1 MQRTL
6 GRLLFGDPLR
16 SSQEMEHRLTRTKA
30 LAVFSSDALSSV
42 AYATEEILRVLVL
55 AGIGALSFSTPIA
68 IVIVVLLAIVAAS
81 YYQTIHG
88 YPSGGG
94 AFIVAADNLGE
105 YPGLVAAAALLVDY
119 VLTVAVSVTA
129 GVEAIHSAF
138 PELHG
143 HRVLI
148 ATVMIIL
155 IAWANVRGVRES
167 GTLFAMPTYSFVV
180 LVLTLIGCGIYRIQ
194 SGLVPVAAP
203 HHAVPISE
211 PLGIL
216 LLLRAFSSGCTA
228 MTGVEAISN
237 GIPAFQPP
245 ESRNAG
251 QTLIAMAC
259 LLGTMFVGITF
270 LAKYFHVVPHDQ
282 ESVLSQ
288 ISRHVFGEG
297 IFYYALQFS
306 TTLILVLA
314 ANTSFADFPRLASI
328 LARKGYVPRQLANL
342 GDRLVYANGIFM
354 LAILAAL
361 LVAIFDG
368 RTYLLIPLYAVG
380 VFLSFTLS
388 QCGMV
393 RHWYVVRL
401 GRWQIKAFI
410 NGLGAIAT
418 GIVLLVIIESKFSH
432 GAWIVV
438 VLIPVVVWMFKRI
451 EAYYR
456 WARARMAL
464 DHGNVTI
471 PPGAD
476 RSDYKVVVPV
486 AAWNKATLGALRF
499 ARALSKDVI
508 AVMVDVD
515 PEKTKEVDARWKA
528 AAPEI
533 PFIVLPSPYRSVVE
547 PFVDFLRHV
556 DRRDPEKGLAIVVV
570 PQPVPARW
578 WQNLFHNQTAFF
590 LKANLMYRRERS
602 MADRI
607 IVDVPYHLGR

>member
-16 SSQEMEHRLTRTKA
+16 SSQEMEHRLSRTKA
-30 LAVFSSDALSSV
+30 LAIFSSDALSSV
-42 AYATEEILRVLVL
+42 AYATEEILRVLIL
-55 AGIGALSFSTPIA
+55 AGAAAMTLSTPIA
-68 IVIVVLLAIVAAS
+68 LVIAALLAIVAAS

-143 HRVLI
+143 HRI
-148 ATVMIIL
+148 AIAIVMIVL

-167 GTLFAMPTYSFVV
+167 GTLFSVPTYGFVA
-180 LVLTLIGCGIYRIQ
+180 LILTLIGCGIYRIQ
-194 SGLVPVAAP
+194 AGMAPVGP
-203 HHAVPISE
+203 PPVAVPIAE
-211 PLGIL
+211 PLGL
-216 LLLRAFSSGCTA
+216 LLILRAFSSGCTA

-237 GIPAFQPP
+237 GIPAFKPP

-270 LAKYFHVVPHDQ
+270 LAHFFHVIPNDR

-288 ISRHVFGEG
+288 VSRQIFGEG
-297 IFYYALQFS
+297 VFYYALQFA
-306 TTLILVLA
+306 TTLVLVLA

-328 LARKGYVPRQLANL
+328 LARKGYLPRQLANL
-342 GDRLVYANGIFM
+342 GDRLVYANGIFA
-354 LAILAAL
+354 LALLAAL
-361 LVAIFDG
+361 LVAFFEG

-393 RHWYVVRL
+393 KHWYSDRQ
-401 GRWQIKAFI
+401 GRWRIKAAV
-410 NGLGAIAT
+410 NGLGGIAT

-438 VLIPVVVWMFKRI
+438 VLIPCIVWMFKRT
-451 EAYYR
+451 ERYYR
-456 WARARMAL
+456 WARRRMAL
-464 DHGNVTI
+464 DHGNVLI
-471 PPGAD
+471 PKGAEH
-476 RSDYKVVVPV
+476 SDYKVVVPV
-486 AAWNKATLGALRF
+486 AAWNRATLNALRF
-499 ARALSKDVI
+499 ARAMSRDVI

-515 PEKTKEVDARWKA
+515 PAKTKEVAEQWKSSA
-528 AAPEI
+528 VEI
-533 PFIVLPSPYRSVVE
+533 PFVVLPSPYRSVVE
-547 PFVDFLRHV
+547 PFVDFLHHV
-556 DRRDPEKGLAIVVV
+556 DRRDPGKGLAIVVL

-590 LKANLMYRRERS
+590 LKANLMYRRER
-602 MADRI
+602 AGTDRV
-607 IVDVPYHLGR
+607 IVEVPFHLGR